1 MWLIHNLEIL
11 EGFLILEDLKV
22 GQERALLNENYVVIR
37 SLGYFITKEVFY
49 RWMTQYSIFQA
60 S

>member
-22 GQERALLNENYVVIR
+22 GQELALQSENYVGIR
-37 SLGYFITKEVFY
+37 SLDYFITKEVFY
-49 RWMTQYSIFQA
+49 R
-60 S
+60 